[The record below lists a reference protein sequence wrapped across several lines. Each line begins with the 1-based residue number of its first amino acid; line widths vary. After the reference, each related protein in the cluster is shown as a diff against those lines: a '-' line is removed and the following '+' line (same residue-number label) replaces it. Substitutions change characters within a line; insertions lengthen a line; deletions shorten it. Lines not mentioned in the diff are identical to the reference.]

1 MGGGLSLKVPNILRD
16 SIYYTWDEKI
26 DEKIAKKCTLST
38 FLS

>member
-16 SIYYTWDEKI
+16 SIYTWE
-26 DEKIAKKCTLST
+26 EKIAKKCTLST